1 MWNSTVDRRGPVGA
15 AAELTCD
22 CARAEGG
29 VQRVKV
35 SSAWVCLER
44 RLAGMET
51 IVNVPTAS
59 YRGVALRAEPGK
71 LRFEIVLLHV
81 DPSLEVVLLR
91 AGDDADI
98 IARWRG
104 FGDMLDLPLLVEDEA
119 GRLQPLENSR
129 EPRFFDRRHGSAL
142 KGRRPRFLARRRVG
156 KAERQPVH
164 SGEREL
170 FASAS

>member
-1 MWNSTVDRRGPVGA
+1 MGNSKVDRRGPVGA

-29 VQRVKV
+29 VQHVKV

-51 IVNVPTAS
+51 VVNVPTAS
-59 YRGVALRAEPGK
+59 YRGVALRAEAG
-71 LRFEIVLLHV
+71 RSQFEIVLLHM
-81 DPSLEVVLLR
+81 DPSLEVVLMR
-91 AGDDADI
+91 AGDDAEI

-104 FGDMLDLPLLVEDEA
+104 FGSMLDLPLLVEDEA
-119 GRLQPLENSR
+119 GRLQPLEDDC
-129 EPRFFDRRHGSAL
+129 EPRFFDRRSGSAL
-142 KGRRPRFLARRRVG
+142 KERRPRFLARRQVG
-156 KAERQPVH
+156 KAERQPIH